1 MGRHGVYLF
10 GCYGRGIHCGGRQRH
25 DRRVGRLRRELRRAR
40 PCVREPRDIVAKVA
54 ALPVFV
60 RVGENNVL
68 RRLWRRIMERG
79 SLRVKAIYNVLAFP
93 ILLFL
98 AAVVNPIVLHASS
111 NAKAVPAAASGAAIV
126 AVFVVVVPLVARVAA
141 AAIGAGG
148 AAGAHTIISVTVL

>member
-1 MGRHGVYLF
+1 M
-10 GCYGRGIHCGGRQRH
+10 
-25 DRRVGRLRRELRRAR
+25 
-40 PCVREPRDIVAKVA
+40 
-54 ALPVFV
+54 
-60 RVGENNVL
+60 
-68 RRLWRRIMERG
+68 
-79 SLRVKAIYNVLAFP
+79 KAIYNVLAFP

-98 AAVVNPIVLHASS
+98 AAIVNPIVLHTPS